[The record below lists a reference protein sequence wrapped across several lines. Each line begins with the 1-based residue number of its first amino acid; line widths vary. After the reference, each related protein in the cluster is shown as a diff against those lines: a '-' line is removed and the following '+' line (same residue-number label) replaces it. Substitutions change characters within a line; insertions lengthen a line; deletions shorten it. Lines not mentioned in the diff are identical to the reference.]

1 MTGEFSF
8 EYVIMA
14 ICYPGHLEV
23 NLSFGEWE
31 DMRP

>member
-1 MTGEFSF
+1 MTGEFSLG
-8 EYVIMA
+8 YVIMA